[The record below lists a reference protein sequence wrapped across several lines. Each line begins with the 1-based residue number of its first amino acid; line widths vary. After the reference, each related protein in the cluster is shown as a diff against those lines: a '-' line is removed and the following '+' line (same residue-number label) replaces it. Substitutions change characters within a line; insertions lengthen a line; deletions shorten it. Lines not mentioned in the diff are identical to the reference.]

1 MHAKNDVFFRAG
13 SWEKDIVIGESH
25 LSYFVKALGPNYN
38 LRNFSAY
45 TDITSLK
52 ILENFPA
59 YLIVLALRQYLGYI
73 TLDMTGFY
81 TELVTH
87 VLRST
92 DFRVSLEFLG
102 SDFDREIDGKLVFFS
117 ELEMGTFM
125 VIIFSLLFAFFFL
138 TGDEFSLT

>member
-1 MHAKNDVFFRAG
+1 MA
-13 SWEKDIVIGESH
+13 
-25 LSYFVKALGPNYN
+25 
-38 LRNFSAY
+38 
-45 TDITSLK
+45 
-52 ILENFPA
+52 
-59 YLIVLALRQYLGYI
+59 RQYLGNI

-102 SDFDREIDGKLVFFS
+102 SDFDRESDGKLACFFS

-138 TGDEFSLT
+138 TGDEFSLR

>member
-1 MHAKNDVFFRAG
+1 
-13 SWEKDIVIGESH
+13 
-25 LSYFVKALGPNYN
+25 
-38 LRNFSAY
+38 
-45 TDITSLK
+45 
-52 ILENFPA
+52 
-59 YLIVLALRQYLGYI
+59 
-73 TLDMTGFY
+73 MTGFY

-138 TGDEFSLT
+138 TGDEFSFKR

>member
-1 MHAKNDVFFRAG
+1 
-13 SWEKDIVIGESH
+13 
-25 LSYFVKALGPNYN
+25 
-38 LRNFSAY
+38 
-45 TDITSLK
+45 
-52 ILENFPA
+52 
-59 YLIVLALRQYLGYI
+59 
-73 TLDMTGFY
+73 MTGFY

-102 SDFDREIDGKLVFFS
+102 SDFDREIDVFFS

-138 TGDEFSLT
+138 TGDEFSLR

>member
-1 MHAKNDVFFRAG
+1 
-13 SWEKDIVIGESH
+13 
-25 LSYFVKALGPNYN
+25 
-38 LRNFSAY
+38 
-45 TDITSLK
+45 
-52 ILENFPA
+52 
-59 YLIVLALRQYLGYI
+59 
-73 TLDMTGFY
+73 MTWFN

-102 SDFDREIDGKLVFFS
+102 SDFDREIDVFFS

-138 TGDEFSLT
+138 TGDEFSLR

>member
-1 MHAKNDVFFRAG
+1 
-13 SWEKDIVIGESH
+13 
-25 LSYFVKALGPNYN
+25 
-38 LRNFSAY
+38 
-45 TDITSLK
+45 
-52 ILENFPA
+52 
-59 YLIVLALRQYLGYI
+59 
-73 TLDMTGFY
+73 MTGFY

-102 SDFDREIDGKLVFFS
+102 SDFDREIDGKLVCFFS

-138 TGDEFSLT
+138 TGDEFSLR